1 MCSHHFVEPKFWW
14 CKLMHI
20 VIIFHIYRIF
30 INMFQTL
37 LVSFCFQRGLPLSW
51 PTGCVLPSPLCSNST
66 EIGRCGKFDAQQSA
80 SWFQYLNLE
89 HVKWRMWA
97 DGDDIYIYIHRF
109 SSYILYIHTCMTV
122 YMFRTLYIC
131 IYDYEICQIS
141 PIVNYVE
148 VVHVCFF
155 KPRSPWARGFNLWF
169 IGKRTIWLVTFPMST
184 YIFRFSWLS
193 RAIRRPTGRFD
204 SNLMSTWPAE
214 IQKHAPAHLL
224 RFYMWS
230 PLIFLGPVI
239 LLWRRCAFNTVSG
252 EIPASVARLSGEV
265 FSKRA
270 PNLKHRTTW
279 ITWTTYKFL
288 ETHHKLRF
296 FRQLLG
302 LTYWNL
308 DPLAV
313 MDLSKRLEKSWGIEK
328 KWEWGESWWKVQRT
342 RPRCFLFGKH
352 FFGWMQLKKSLP
364 KAYISFPE
372 SNLPS
377 NYMKLWVCEIH
388 THICV
393 ESTADQ

>member
-1 MCSHHFVEPKFWW
+1 MGGHCWVPMDPWGFPWKSHRKATNRKRSIGIRWHPFQVQKTFSLLDRQKVFWGNFLMFFCRFKFVVTVLLSQFFWW

-66 EIGRCGKFDAQQSA
+66 EIGRCGEFDAQQSA

-97 DGDDIYIYIHRF
+97 DGDDIYIYTSLLFVYIIYTYMYDRIHV
-109 SSYILYIHTCMTV
+109 LYII
-122 YMFRTLYIC
+122 YIC
-131 IYDYEICQIS
+131 IYDYEICQNS

-193 RAIRRPTGRFD
+193 RAFTRPTGRFD
-204 SNLMSTWPAE
+204 SNLMSIWPAE

-239 LLWRRCAFNTVSG
+239 LLWRRCAFNTVFV

-296 FRQLLG
+296 FS
-302 LTYWNL
+302 
-308 DPLAV
+308 A
-313 MDLSKRLEKSWGIEK
+313 S
-328 KWEWGESWWKVQRT
+328 
-342 RPRCFLFGKH
+342 C
-352 FFGWMQLKKSLP
+352 
-364 KAYISFPE
+364 
-372 SNLPS
+372 
-377 NYMKLWVCEIH
+377 WV
-388 THICV
+388 
-393 ESTADQ
+393 

>member
-1 MCSHHFVEPKFWW
+1 MQIDAYSYHLSYIQNIHQHVPDIAGIVLLSKGFTPFLANWVCFTVPALFQLNRDWTMWRIW
-14 CKLMHI
+14 CATI
-20 VIIFHIYRIF
+20 C
-30 INMFQTL
+30 L
-37 LVSFCFQRGLPLSW
+37 LIPVPQLGACKMKD
-51 PTGCVLPSPLCSNST
+51 V
-66 EIGRCGKFDAQQSA
+66 GR
-80 SWFQYLNLE
+80 
-89 HVKWRMWA
+89 WRWY
-97 DGDDIYIYIHRF
+97 IYIYIASLRIY
-109 SSYILYIHTCMTV
+109 YIYIHVWPYTCFV
-122 YMFRTLYIC
+122 HYIYIC
-131 IYDYEICQIS
+131 IYDYEICQNS

-193 RAIRRPTGRFD
+193 RAFTRPTGRFD
-204 SNLMSTWPAE
+204 SNLMSIWPAE

-239 LLWRRCAFNTVSG
+239 LLWRRCAFNTVFV

-296 FRQLLG
+296 FS
-302 LTYWNL
+302 
-308 DPLAV
+308 A
-313 MDLSKRLEKSWGIEK
+313 S
-328 KWEWGESWWKVQRT
+328 
-342 RPRCFLFGKH
+342 C
-352 FFGWMQLKKSLP
+352 
-364 KAYISFPE
+364 
-372 SNLPS
+372 
-377 NYMKLWVCEIH
+377 WV
-388 THICV
+388 
-393 ESTADQ
+393 